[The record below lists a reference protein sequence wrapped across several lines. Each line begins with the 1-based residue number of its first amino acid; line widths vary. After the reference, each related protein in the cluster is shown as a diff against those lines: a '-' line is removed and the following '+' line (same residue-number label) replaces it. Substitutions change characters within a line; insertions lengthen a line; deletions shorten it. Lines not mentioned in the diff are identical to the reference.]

1 MESDGIAHDG
11 GGQNFERGVERD
23 FAGLV
28 PEPGLGVLV
37 PGEPGDSGDGGDK
50 SVPLVTDLAGDIEDL
65 DQAVFLSAVSLAI
78 DGAVPVA
85 RRQVGA
91 GGFERVVQRRLVGL
105 DLGDQDV
112 FGVSGGLEGFF

>member
-1 MESDGIAHDG
+1 
-11 GGQNFERGVERD
+11 
-23 FAGLV
+23 
-28 PEPGLGVLV
+28 
-37 PGEPGDSGDGGDK
+37 
-50 SVPLVTDLAGDIEDL
+50 
-65 DQAVFLSAVSLAI
+65 VFLSAVSVAI

-105 DLGDQDV
+105 DLGDQDG